1 MVSFNILLYQLEC
14 LRTKMFEKH
23 NDVTIMKKK
32 KNNSPAL
39 DIPRLLTWVTP
50 LGIVSG
56 TDGFTAI

>member
-1 MVSFNILLYQLEC
+1 
-14 LRTKMFEKH
+14 MFEKH
-23 NDVTIMKKK
+23 NDVTIMKK